1 MCVGILH
8 THCLMNILVNLLMLK
23 AEIDLNSISMNKN
36 DPKITK
42 LDKYDVEASIDE
54 VENTEELSV
63 YKYGFTALSNP
74 KNVRLSIEGIARIFG
89 DSIERNEI
97 LEKDENDVPKI
108 LTMIYQE
115 LFPTFFLLS
124 KTLNVSCPPHQ
135 IGAMGE
141 RLEKDVEVSDEN
153 ETSETESPEETSVES
168 ETESPEETSVESE
181 TESPEETSVES
192 ETESPEETSTESEPE
207 TGVQN
212 ESEEQENPD
221 VVQPPV

>member
-1 MCVGILH
+1 MCVEMLH
-8 THCLMNILVNLLMLK
+8 THCLINISINLLKLK
-23 AEIDLNSISMNKN
+23 AQIELNSISMSKN

-42 LDKYDVEASIDE
+42 LDKYDVEANIDE
-54 VENTEELSV
+54 VENTDELSV

-89 DSIERNEI
+89 DTMERNEI

-124 KTLNVSCPPHQ
+124 KTMNVSCPPHQ

-141 RLEKDVEVSDEN
+141 RLEKDVETSDEKVEVSDEKETPEN
-153 ETSETESPEETSVES
+153 EP
-168 ETESPEETSVESE
+168 PQ
-181 TESPEETSVES
+181 
-192 ETESPEETSTESEPE
+192 ETSTNVE
-207 TGVQN
+207 TEVQN
-212 ESEEQENPD
+212 DSEEQETPD
-221 VVQPPV
+221 VVQPRV

>member
-1 MCVGILH
+1 M
-8 THCLMNILVNLLMLK
+8 
-23 AEIDLNSISMNKN
+23 SKN

-54 VENTEELSV
+54 VENTDEQSV
-63 YKYGFTALSNP
+63 YKYGLTALSNP

-108 LTMIYQE
+108 LTMIYHE

-141 RLEKDVEVSDEN
+141 SLEKDAEVSDEKVEVSDEKVEVSDEKVEVSDEKVEVSDEKETVEN
-153 ETSETESPEETSVES
+153 ETPEEISIDTETESV
-168 ETESPEETSVESE
+168 
-181 TESPEETSVES
+181 
-192 ETESPEETSTESEPE
+192 PE
-207 TGVQN
+207 TNIQN
-212 ESEEQENPD
+212 DSEEQEVENPD
-221 VVQPPV
+221 VVQPTV

>member
-1 MCVGILH
+1 MCVRMLH
-8 THCLMNILVNLLMLK
+8 THCLMNILVNPFRLK
-23 AEIDLNSISMNKN
+23 AEIELNSISMSKN

-42 LDKYDVEASIDE
+42 LDKYDVEANIDE
-54 VENTEELSV
+54 VENTDEVSV

-74 KNVRLSIEGIARIFG
+74 KNVRLSIQGVARIFG

-108 LTMIYQE
+108 LTMIYHE

-141 RLEKDVEVSDEN
+141 QIEKEVEMSDQNEITEN
-153 ETSETESPEETSVES
+153 ESTQ
-168 ETESPEETSVESE
+168 
-181 TESPEETSVES
+181 
-192 ETESPEETSTESEPE
+192 ETSTESETNIENDSKEQE
-207 TGVQN
+207 TST
-212 ESEEQENPD
+212 ESETNIENDSKEQETPD
-221 VVQPPV
+221 VVKPTV

>member
-1 MCVGILH
+1 MPVMCVEMLH
-8 THCLMNILVNLLMLK
+8 THCLINISMNLLKLK
-23 AEIDLNSISMNKN
+23 AEIELNSISMSKN

-42 LDKYDVEASIDE
+42 LDKYDVEANIDE
-54 VENTEELSV
+54 VENTDELSV

-89 DSIERNEI
+89 DTMERNEI

-124 KTLNVSCPPHQ
+124 KTMNVSCPPHQ

-153 ETSETESPEETSVES
+153 ETSETESPEETSAES
-168 ETESPEETSVESE
+168 ETESPEETSA
-181 TESPEETSVES
+181 ES
-192 ETESPEETSTESEPE
+192 ETESPEETSTESEP
-207 TGVQN
+207 GVQN

>member
-1 MCVGILH
+1 
-8 THCLMNILVNLLMLK
+8 MNILVNPFRLK
-23 AEIDLNSISMNKN
+23 AEIELNSISMSKN

-42 LDKYDVEASIDE
+42 LDKYDVEANIDE
-54 VENTEELSV
+54 VENTDEVSV

-74 KNVRLSIEGIARIFG
+74 KNVRLSIQGVARIFG

-108 LTMIYQE
+108 LTMIYHE

-141 RLEKDVEVSDEN
+141 QIEKEVEMSDQNEITEN
-153 ETSETESPEETSVES
+153 ESTQ
-168 ETESPEETSVESE
+168 
-181 TESPEETSVES
+181 
-192 ETESPEETSTESEPE
+192 ETSTESETNIENDSKEQE
-207 TGVQN
+207 TST
-212 ESEEQENPD
+212 ESETNIENDSKEQETSTESETNIENDSKEQETPD
-221 VVQPPV
+221 VVKPTV

>member
-1 MCVGILH
+1 MPVMCVEMLH
-8 THCLMNILVNLLMLK
+8 THCLINISMNLLKLK
-23 AEIDLNSISMNKN
+23 AEIELNSISMSKN

-42 LDKYDVEASIDE
+42 LDKYDVEANIDE
-54 VENTEELSV
+54 VENTDELSV

-89 DSIERNEI
+89 DTMERNEI

-124 KTLNVSCPPHQ
+124 KTMNVSCPPHQ

-153 ETSETESPEETSVES
+153 ETSETESPEETSA
-168 ETESPEETSVESE
+168 
-181 TESPEETSVES
+181 ES
-192 ETESPEETSTESEPE
+192 ETESPEETSTESEP
-207 TGVQN
+207 GVQN